1 MQLPQLT
8 KTVGSCLRV
17 WSGTSMSKFV
27 AKKEFKNRPR
37 RETKGSSMFL
47 MNTGEKVS
55 TVGFPQPPP
64 PHCTL
69 PRAPSPRSGGLSRL
83 GTRTGCP
90 LLATHSNWTLNTRV
104 QLTPCLWPR
113 PGAFFHLSSVP
124 MTQESFRDNRLEGS
138 L

>member
-64 PHCTL
+64 PPLHTPSGPQPQVRWFIQAGNQDGL
-69 PRAPSPRSGGLSRL
+69 PSARHSQQLDFEHKGTIDSLSVAKAWSVFPSVLCPHDPRII
-83 GTRTGCP
+83 
-90 LLATHSNWTLNTRV
+90 
-104 QLTPCLWPR
+104 
-113 PGAFFHLSSVP
+113 
-124 MTQESFRDNRLEGS
+124 
-138 L
+138 